1 MQQLTGLDA
10 AFLALETANS
20 TGHVGGVCILDPKDA
35 PVPLTLARLTEV
47 LGDRLPLVPVL
58 RRKLLNVPLGLDQPY
73 WVDDPN
79 FDIEYHIRE
88 VALPRPGSEAQ
99 LTEQVSRLH
108 ARPLDR
114 SRPLWEIYLITGL
127 ARRRAAVYTKIHHSA
142 IDGASGAELL
152 TILLDLAPEGRE
164 LPPRKPFTPERPPG
178 PATLTAM
185 AAAKLAWRPV
195 QTVRFTN
202 ELVRVLPTLAPALST
217 LVGGMLGLNRGD
229 GEVIPTT
236 PGRAPATPFNRPITP
251 HRRLAL
257 RSVDLDSVKAV
268 KNAFGVSVNDV
279 VMAMCAGALR
289 RWLADHD
296 ALPDAPLIAM
306 IPVSVRD
313 PASKAAMGNK
323 VSAMLAT
330 LPTNVADPGERVG
343 IVHAATQTAKS
354 QQAAMPQGLIDQV
367 SDFSP
372 PALTARAARV
382 VFATGVLHRLPP
394 FNLCISNVPGPNVP
408 VYLCGAKLLA
418 HYPVSVITDGQGL
431 NITLV
436 GYLGRLHF
444 GLVSCRELVPD
455 IDVLAD
461 YLVDEL
467 DLLLKAASQ
476 LPANP
481 RAPAGLW
488 PARGELAAAPWPGQ
502 QLRAEIRDD
511 VRAVL
516 PEGTAPPDRV
526 PPEMF
531 AAAVDEYLSC
541 RRLDM
546 QSLARRLER
555 WPGHALPS
563 RGKP

>member
-35 PVPLTLARLTEV
+35 PAPLTLARLTQV
-47 LGDRLPLVPVL
+47 LGERLPLVPVL

-73 WVDDPN
+73 WVDDPH

-88 VALPRPGSEAQ
+88 IALPRPGSDAQ

-127 ARRRAAVYTKIHHSA
+127 SKRRAAVYTKIHHSA

-164 LPPRKPFTPERPPG
+164 VPPEAPFTPARPPG
-178 PATLTAM
+178 PVALAAM

-195 QTVRFTN
+195 ETVRVTN
-202 ELVRVLPTLAPALST
+202 ELVRVLPTLAPAFGT

-229 GEVIPTT
+229 GEVISTT
-236 PGRAPATPFNRPITP
+236 PGRAPVTPFNRQITP

-268 KNAFGVSVNDV
+268 KAAFGVSVNDV

-289 RWLADHD
+289 RWLADHNS
-296 ALPDAPLIAM
+296 LPDAPLIAM

-330 LPTNVADPGERVG
+330 LPTNLTDPGDRIQV
-343 IVHAATQTAKS
+343 VHAATKTAKA
-354 QQAAMPQGLIDQV
+354 QQAVIPQGLVDHV
-367 SDFSP
+367 SDFAP

-436 GYLGRLHF
+436 GYLGQLHF

-455 IDVLAD
+455 LDVLAD

-467 DLLLKAASQ
+467 DELLKAASQ
-476 LPANP
+476 
-481 RAPAGLW
+481 RPAG
-488 PARGELAAAPWPGQ
+488 
-502 QLRAEIRDD
+502 
-511 VRAVL
+511 
-516 PEGTAPPDRV
+516 
-526 PPEMF
+526 
-531 AAAVDEYLSC
+531 
-541 RRLDM
+541 
-546 QSLARRLER
+546 
-555 WPGHALPS
+555 
-563 RGKP
+563 

>member
-1 MQQLTGLDA
+1 
-10 AFLALETANS
+10 
-20 TGHVGGVCILDPKDA
+20 
-35 PVPLTLARLTEV
+35 
-47 LGDRLPLVPVL
+47 VL

-99 LTEQVSRLH
+99 LTEQVARLH

-127 ARRRAAVYTKIHHSA
+127 AKRRAAVYTKIHHSA

-152 TILLDLAPEGRE
+152 TILLDLSPDGRE
-164 LPPRKPFTPERPPG
+164 LPPRAPFVPARPPG
-178 PATLTAM
+178 PATLAAL

-202 ELVRVLPTLAPALST
+202 ELVRVLPTLAPTLST
-217 LVGGMLGLNRGD
+217 FVGGMLGLNRGD
-229 GEVIPTT
+229 GEIIPTT

-257 RSVDLDSVKAV
+257 RSVDLDSVKSV

-289 RWLADHD
+289 RWLGDHH
-296 ALPDAPLIAM
+296 ALPDSPLIAM

-313 PASKAAMGNK
+313 SASKTAMGNK

-330 LPTNVADPGERVG
+330 LPTNVDDAAERIGV
-343 IVHAATQTAKS
+343 VHAATQVAKT
-354 QQAAMPQGLIDQV
+354 QQAAIPQGLIDQV
-367 SDFSP
+367 SDFAP

-467 DLLLKAASQ
+467 DALLKAASQ
-476 LPANP
+476 Q
-481 RAPAGLW
+481 
-488 PARGELAAAPWPGQ
+488 AA
-502 QLRAEIRDD
+502 
-511 VRAVL
+511 
-516 PEGTAPPDRV
+516 T
-526 PPEMF
+526 
-531 AAAVDEYLSC
+531 
-541 RRLDM
+541 
-546 QSLARRLER
+546 
-555 WPGHALPS
+555 
-563 RGKP
+563 

>member
-10 AFLALETANS
+10 AFLALETTNS

-35 PVPLTLARLTEV
+35 PAPLTLGRLTQV

-58 RRKLLNVPLGLDQPY
+58 RRKLLNVPFGLDQPY
-73 WVDDPN
+73 WIDDPN

-88 VALPRPGSEAQ
+88 IALPRPGSDAQ
-99 LTEQVSRLH
+99 LTEQVARLH

-152 TILLDLAPEGRE
+152 TILLDLTPDGRE
-164 LPPRKPFTPERPPG
+164 VPPQAPFTPARPPG
-178 PATLTAM
+178 PVAL
-185 AAAKLAWRPV
+185 AAIAVAKMAWRPV
-195 QTVRFTN
+195 ETVRFTN

-217 LVGGMLGLNRGD
+217 FVGGMLGLNRGD
-229 GEVIPTT
+229 GEIIPTT
-236 PGRAPATPFNRPITP
+236 PGRAPATPFNRQITP

-257 RSVDLDSVKAV
+257 RSVDLDSVKTV

-289 RWLADHD
+289 RWLTDHN
-296 ALPDAPLIAM
+296 ALPDAPLISM

-313 PASKAAMGNK
+313 PSSKAAMGNK
-323 VSAMLAT
+323 VSAMLAA
-330 LPTNVADPGERVG
+330 LPTNIADAGERVQ
-343 IVHAATQTAKS
+343 IVHAATKTAKA
-354 QQAAMPQGLIDQV
+354 QQAVIPQGLIDQV
-367 SDFSP
+367 SDFAP

-436 GYLGRLHF
+436 GYLGQLHF

-467 DLLLKAASQ
+467 DVLLKAASQ
-476 LPANP
+476 
-481 RAPAGLW
+481 RPAG
-488 PARGELAAAPWPGQ
+488 
-502 QLRAEIRDD
+502 
-511 VRAVL
+511 
-516 PEGTAPPDRV
+516 
-526 PPEMF
+526 
-531 AAAVDEYLSC
+531 
-541 RRLDM
+541 
-546 QSLARRLER
+546 
-555 WPGHALPS
+555 
-563 RGKP
+563 